1 MKFNREINNQLKV
14 CEYGRL
20 IYKSRHTPLKPWEEW
35 IADQIRCDL
44 FDEAPILEVKNV

>member
-1 MKFNREINNQLKV
+1 MIYDKEINNQLKV

-35 IADQIRCDL
+35 IADQMHDDL